1 MKAEDKAKELVEKF
15 YQSSPELFGTGK
27 AMQYA
32 KQCALIAVDEI
43 IAQLPPCVSTSESNI
58 NYQVHQYWL
67 KVKTHIQI
75 L

>member
-1 MKAEDKAKELVEKF
+1 MKAEDKVKELVEKF
-15 YQSSPELFGTGK
+15 RLVGLSCFE
-27 AMQYA
+27 ARE
-32 KQCALIAVDEI
+32 CALIAVDEI